1 MFLQVPQKFRYP
13 FYAEIAWYVLAQFI
27 CCLTGKQCVEL
38 PAENAED
45 EKPEHCQDDSRPSSR
60 CSHENGQTEMKNSP
74 EVGNSSLSKSIKIEL
89 TRIDQTIKKSPSTDD
104 EKSMSK
110 QKGSPRKSSSDSC
123 SSADTEIYE
132 RPDEIA
138 GHHVELDFSSV
149 TKELTSKANKLKMN
163 EDSNSSGSIDMVRR
177 PKREHKNVHL
187 TKWEIKGLKNL
198 IEWLEDLAPAKR
210 GVPKDIIDPEALL
223 RDAKVSYFP
232 CHLEKIILLD
242 NLNTIYLF

>member
-1 MFLQVPQKFRYP
+1 
-13 FYAEIAWYVLAQFI
+13 
-27 CCLTGKQCVEL
+27 
-38 PAENAED
+38 
-45 EKPEHCQDDSRPSSR
+45 
-60 CSHENGQTEMKNSP
+60 MKNSP

-104 EKSMSK
+104 EKTSSK

-138 GHHVELDFSSV
+138 GHHIEFDFSSV
-149 TKELTSKANKLKMN
+149 KELTRKASKLKMN
-163 EDSNSSGSIDMVRR
+163 DDSNSSGSIDMVRR
-177 PKREHKNVHL
+177 PKREYKNVHL
-187 TKWEIKGLKNL
+187 TKWEIKGLKKL
-198 IEWLEDLAPAKR
+198 IEWLEDLAPTKR

-232 CHLEKIILLD
+232 CSQI
-242 NLNTIYLF
+242 

>member
-1 MFLQVPQKFRYP
+1 
-13 FYAEIAWYVLAQFI
+13 
-27 CCLTGKQCVEL
+27 
-38 PAENAED
+38 
-45 EKPEHCQDDSRPSSR
+45 
-60 CSHENGQTEMKNSP
+60 
-74 EVGNSSLSKSIKIEL
+74 
-89 TRIDQTIKKSPSTDD
+89 
-104 EKSMSK
+104 
-110 QKGSPRKSSSDSC
+110 
-123 SSADTEIYE
+123 
-132 RPDEIA
+132 
-138 GHHVELDFSSV
+138 
-149 TKELTSKANKLKMN
+149 MN